1 MNRLIALVLFFLLGL
16 TKLQLMAIP
25 IKKSQLK
32 KNTLIQKQLSQYS
45 NSTEPLNTKKNNP
58 KNLLMDSKEI
68 KINKNT
74 ILIAE

>member
-1 MNRLIALVLFFLLGL
+1 MNHLIALVLFFLLGL
-16 TKLQLMAIP
+16 MKLQLMAIP